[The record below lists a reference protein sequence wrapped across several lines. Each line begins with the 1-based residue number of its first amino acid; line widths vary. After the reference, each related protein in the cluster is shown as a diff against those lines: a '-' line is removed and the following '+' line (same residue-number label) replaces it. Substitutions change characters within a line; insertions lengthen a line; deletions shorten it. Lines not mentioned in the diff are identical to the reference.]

1 MIKFFRK
8 NINKILPIVF
18 LIGIAFIFFYK
29 FFLYKLISIPT
40 DIIVGMYYPWLNQK
54 WGFVT
59 NVPVK
64 NPLMSDIVSI
74 VYQWRIMVIN
84 SIKEGYFPFWNRQYF
99 LGMPLFANFQNSL
112 FNLTNLPFF
121 LTKNNGTAWTW
132 MVLLQLIF
140 SLLSSYYC
148 FLILKF
154 KKISSLIGSIV
165 FSFSLFTIVWLEYGI
180 HTYVAAFLPLLI
192 ICIEKYNQTKKQK
205 FLVLLSI
212 FIALQF
218 YGGYPQ
224 YSIFSLIFSSLYFL
238 LFLNQKLSQKISKL
252 FIYCSL
258 GLFLTAPLLIPGYEL
273 INRSIHNIDNTSQD
287 LTSGFLPITNLF
299 TIPIANFYG
308 NPTTYDYVGSG
319 FYDNNA
325 IFPGTIAL
333 ISLFFVI
340 FLFFKKKLPS
350 KIKFFLFTIIFSFLI
365 AIKNPFSN
373 FLKEN
378 LGLVFSGNGISTR
391 IFLLANFSFAAI
403 SAYFIDNISKIKQKF
418 SPLIFII
425 LIWQLIL
432 LIFSHFKIIIFSP
445 VSFKNILYSLLF
457 SFPISFVLFFSIFLK
472 KHLIKKI
479 FPLLLLF
486 LTIIELFY
494 FSLKYL
500 PFSKSEY
507 LFPNTPLIEYLQQ
520 NSNGYRISTTNT
532 IPANMWTP
540 YNLSS
545 PDGSDATL
553 PLINYEYLSLL
564 HGDKYQNYAKRSLVT
579 TNTSSNLY
587 QNLSV
592 KYRLT
597 QEFKS
602 ASNPKDEKLF
612 FTVLKEKNT
621 LIQEDKNVLPKVRF
635 VKNIIFLKD
644 KNEFKD
650 NYKNIDFA
658 NSAVIYSN
666 NQDLFSKEINN
677 CTSTNSNIENIN
689 ENNNSLSFQT
699 ENNCSELVFIS
710 NSFFPGW
717 IAKIDNQKTSIF
729 QTNHMFQSVLIPAGQ
744 HKIVLNYYP
753 TNLNIA
759 IVLAL
764 FSGTTLLVIFLYE
777 KNKK

>member
-1 MIKFFRK
+1 MIKFFKK
-8 NINKILPIVF
+8 NINKIIPIVF

-84 SIKEGYFPFWNRQYF
+84 SIKEGHFPFWNRQYF

-121 LTKNNGTAWTW
+121 LTKNNGIAWSW
-132 MVLLQLIF
+132 MVLFQLIF

-154 KKISSLIGSIV
+154 KKISSLIGSII
-165 FSFSLFTIVWLEYGI
+165 FSFSLFSIVWLEYGI

-192 ICIEKYNQTKKQK
+192 ICIEKYNKTKKQK
-205 FLVLLSI
+205 FLVLLSV

-238 LFLNQKLSQKISKL
+238 LFVNQKLSQKILKL

-299 TIPIANFYG
+299 TIPVANFYG

-319 FYDNNA
+319 FYDNNS

-333 ISLFFVI
+333 ISLFFII

-391 IFLLANFSFAAI
+391 IFLLANFSIAAI

-418 SPLIFII
+418 SPLVFVI

-432 LIFSHFKIIIFSP
+432 LILSHFKIIIFSP

-457 SFPISFVLFFSIFLK
+457 SVPISLVLFFSFFFK
-472 KHLIKKI
+472 KHFLKKI

-494 FSLKYL
+494 FGLKYL

-507 LFPNTPLIEYLQQ
+507 LFPNTPSIEYLQK

-532 IPANMWTP
+532 IPGNMWTP

-564 HGDKYQNYAKRSLVT
+564 QGDKYQDYAKRSLVT

-587 QNLSV
+587 KNLSV
-592 KYRLT
+592 KYKLT

-658 NSAVIYSN
+658 NSAVVYSN
-666 NQDLFSKEINN
+666 NQDFFSKEINN
-677 CTSTNSNIENIN
+677 CTSTNSNIKNIN

-699 ENNCSELVFIS
+699 ENNCSQLVFIS

-717 IAKIDNQKTSIF
+717 IAKIDNKKTPIF

-744 HKIVLNYYP
+744 HQIVLNYYP
-753 TNLNIA
+753 THLNIA

>member
-1 MIKFFRK
+1 M
-8 NINKILPIVF
+8 
-18 LIGIAFIFFYK
+18 A
-29 FFLYKLISIPT
+29 
-40 DIIVGMYYPWLNQK
+40 
-54 WGFVT
+54 
-59 NVPVK
+59 
-64 NPLMSDIVSI
+64 
-74 VYQWRIMVIN
+74 
-84 SIKEGYFPFWNRQYF
+84 
-99 LGMPLFANFQNSL
+99 
-112 FNLTNLPFF
+112 
-121 LTKNNGTAWTW
+121 
-132 MVLLQLIF
+132 
-140 SLLSSYYC
+140 
-148 FLILKF
+148 
-154 KKISSLIGSIV
+154 
-165 FSFSLFTIVWLEYGI
+165 
-180 HTYVAAFLPLLI
+180 
-192 ICIEKYNQTKKQK
+192 
-205 FLVLLSI
+205 
-212 FIALQF
+212 
-218 YGGYPQ
+218 
-224 YSIFSLIFSSLYFL
+224 
-238 LFLNQKLSQKISKL
+238 
-252 FIYCSL
+252 
-258 GLFLTAPLLIPGYEL
+258 
-273 INRSIHNIDNTSQD
+273 
-287 LTSGFLPITNLF
+287 
-299 TIPIANFYG
+299 
-308 NPTTYDYVGSG
+308 
-319 FYDNNA
+319 
-325 IFPGTIAL
+325 
-333 ISLFFVI
+333 
-340 FLFFKKKLPS
+340 
-350 KIKFFLFTIIFSFLI
+350 
-365 AIKNPFSN
+365 
-373 FLKEN
+373 
-378 LGLVFSGNGISTR
+378 
-391 IFLLANFSFAAI
+391 
-403 SAYFIDNISKIKQKF
+403 
-418 SPLIFII
+418 
-425 LIWQLIL
+425 
-432 LIFSHFKIIIFSP
+432 
-445 VSFKNILYSLLF
+445 
-457 SFPISFVLFFSIFLK
+457 
-472 KHLIKKI
+472 
-479 FPLLLLF
+479 
-486 LTIIELFY
+486 
-494 FSLKYL
+494 
-500 PFSKSEY
+500 KSEY

-564 HGDKYQNYAKRSLVT
+564 QGDKYQNYAKRSLVT